1 MRKVSVALVH
11 HPVVDSTGGVVTSML
26 TTMDLHD
33 LSRSARTYGC
43 EALYIVHPIPAQ
55 QELAHRIIE
64 HWTHGSSAKR
74 IPDRKDALA
83 TVKVVSTLEEAEA
96 ACGAGTELWSTA
108 ARELGRSVSWSD
120 GRRRVTVD
128 GPPVLLVFGTS
139 WGLAPAVID
148 RSDVLLEPIHGAGDW
163 NHLSVRAACAIALDR
178 LCHQPPPAKVSDLE
192 KGVEDVTTGR
202 STKFVRPT

>member
-1 MRKVSVALVH
+1 MRLLSIALVH
-11 HPVVDSTGGVVTSML
+11 HPVLSAKNEVVTSTL

-43 EALYIVHPIPAQ
+43 DRFYIVHPIDAQ
-55 QELAHRIIE
+55 RALGERIVD

-83 TVKVVSTLEEAEA
+83 IVRIVSTLEDAVEDMG
-96 ACGAGTELWSTA
+96 GARIWVTA
-108 ARELGRSVSWSD
+108 ARSIGRATAWADARAELAVE
-120 GRRRVTVD
+120 

-139 WGLAPAVID
+139 WGLAPQVVDNAD
-148 RSDVLLEPIHGAGDW
+148 ALLAPIHGAGDW

-178 LCHQPPPAKVSDLE
+178 LR
-192 KGVEDVTTGR
+192 G
-202 STKFVRPT
+202 

>member
-1 MRKVSVALVH
+1 MRRLSIALVH
-11 HPVVDSTGGVVTSML
+11 HPVLDAKSAVVTSTL

-43 EALYIVHPIPAQ
+43 DAFYVVHPIEAQ
-55 QELAHRIIE
+55 QVLAHRIVD

-83 TVKVVSTLEEAEA
+83 IARVVATLDDARTASGE
-96 ACGAGTELWSTA
+96 GTEVWVTA
-108 ARELGRSVSWSD
+108 ARALGKATSWATA
-120 GRRRVTVD
+120 RATLAAD

-139 WGLAPAVID
+139 WGLAPEVIEQAN
-148 RSDVLLEPIHGAGDW
+148 VLLAPIDGAGDW

-178 LCHQPPPAKVSDLE
+178 LAGPDRFS
-192 KGVEDVTTGR
+192 
-202 STKFVRPT
+202 